1 MRIYQNGR
9 LAAEATAGSTYSPAI
24 DDAEGFFTIGAWR
37 WSGGA
42 GGFVDGWIDDFR
54 VYDYALSPEEVLW
67 LAEAGGVVS
76 SPMRQTLLE
85 PADVTG
91 DDVIDL
97 EDLALTAS
105 RWLQEAVYP

>member
-1 MRIYQNGR
+1 
-9 LAAEATAGSTYSPAI
+9 
-24 DDAEGFFTIGAWR
+24 
-37 WSGGA
+37 
-42 GGFVDGWIDDFR
+42 
-54 VYDYALSPEEVLW
+54 
-67 LAEAGGVVS
+67 
-76 SPMRQTLLE
+76 MRQPLLE